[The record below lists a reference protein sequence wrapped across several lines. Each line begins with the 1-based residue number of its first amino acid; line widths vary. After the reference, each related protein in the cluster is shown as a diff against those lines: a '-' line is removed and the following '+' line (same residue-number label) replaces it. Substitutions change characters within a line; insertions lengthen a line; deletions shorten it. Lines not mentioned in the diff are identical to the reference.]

1 MSGHPRVASQTPK
14 RGWTFGPSDTMRAS
28 LRAVTRAAR
37 ERLACPVCS
46 TRGYAVA
53 RERTAI
59 TSKLWQDRLA
69 QAKAAGVSEAAATR
83 AQEALVPK
91 PPTRTS
97 IRYSFSADENL
108 IEAYRNPWN
117 AVRVGRVLEDI
128 DSLAGNIAFSHCDD
142 ADRNTRPQLLVT
154 ASVDRVRLMR
164 ALKLEEDVILSGAV
178 AWVGR
183 SSMVIRMEAWPAEH
197 PDAPECEDAEDA
209 ETRDEKKNGLG
220 FAPGPGVFGY
230 EKGSGP
236 SLSADFT
243 FVARDAV
250 TNKSAAVNPLVPECD
265 ASRALFASTGERV
278 ARKKAALKETT
289 HAGDLKNAD
298 RGATNEALAAAKA
311 AFVDAAAREA
321 RAAME
326 LPALAAPDAILSDAT
341 RTENMFVAQPQ
352 QRNLS
357 GRVFGGFLLR
367 RAFELAFATSYV
379 FGGARPRFKSV
390 RDMDFL
396 RPVDVGDL
404 LRFKARVLHVDA
416 THCDTGQCVD
426 VEVECL
432 VTKPESRSAELSN
445 TFLFT
450 FHVENETQGGAA
462 HARKARRVL
471 PASREDAAHVW
482 ERCLR
487 PRLDTE
493 TDYGR

>member
-14 RGWTFGPSDTMRAS
+14 RGWTFGPSVTMRAS

-117 AVRVGRVLEDI
+117 AVRVGRVLEDL

-197 PDAPECEDAEDA
+197 PDAPACEDARA
-209 ETRDEKKNGLG
+209 ETKKTKNEKKMRVRETLGSLAFRGLHLRRARRG
-220 FAPGPGVFGY
+220 DQQERRGKPFGTGLRR
-230 EKGSGP
+230 EPRADSRRRASAWREESRAEGDDARLARRRGP
-236 SLSADFT
+236 S
-243 FVARDAV
+243 
-250 TNKSAAVNPLVPECD
+250 AA
-265 ASRALFASTGERV
+265 S
-278 ARKKAALKETT
+278 
-289 HAGDLKNAD
+289 
-298 RGATNEALAAAKA
+298 EALAAAKA

-404 LRFKARVLHVDA
+404 LRFKARVLHMDA

-450 FHVENETQGGAA
+450 FHVENEPQGGAA

>member
-14 RGWTFGPSDTMRAS
+14 RGWTFGPSVTMRAS

-117 AVRVGRVLEDI
+117 AVRVGRVLEDL

-197 PDAPECEDAEDA
+197 PDAPACEDARA
-209 ETRDEKKNGLG
+209 ETKKTKNEKKND
-220 FAPGPGVFGY
+220 AY
-230 EKGSGP
+230 AKRSGP

-250 TNKSAAVNPLVPECD
+250 TNKSAAVNPLVPDCD

-289 HAGDLKNAD
+289 RASRAAAD
-298 RGATNEALAAAKA
+298 RGAASELWRPRA
-311 AFVDAAAREA
+311 AFVDAA
-321 RAAME
+321 RAGRAME

-450 FHVENETQGGAA
+450 FHVENEPQGGAA

>member
-1 MSGHPRVASQTPK
+1 
-14 RGWTFGPSDTMRAS
+14 MRAS

-117 AVRVGRVLEDI
+117 AVRVGRVLEDL

-197 PDAPECEDAEDA
+197 PDAPACEDARA
-209 ETRDEKKNGLG
+209 ETKKTKNEKNKN
-220 FAPGPGVFGY
+220 AY
-230 EKGSGP
+230 AKRSGP

-289 HAGDLKNAD
+289 RASRAAAD
-298 RGATNEALAAAKA
+298 RGAASEALAAAKA

-450 FHVENETQGGAA
+450 FHVENEPQGGADD
-462 HARKARRVL
+462 ARKPRRVL
-471 PASREDAAHVW
+471 PATREDAALVW
-482 ERCLR
+482 ERCIR
-487 PRLDTE
+487 PRVDTE

>member
-14 RGWTFGPSDTMRAS
+14 RGWTFGPSVTMRAS

-117 AVRVGRVLEDI
+117 AVRVGRVLEDL

-209 ETRDEKKNGLG
+209 LRRETKKKTTRP
-220 FAPGPGVFGY
+220 FGVFGN

-289 HAGDLKNAD
+289 RAGAAAD
-298 RGATNEALAAAKA
+298 ILQTNCAADEALAAAKA

>member
-1 MSGHPRVASQTPK
+1 
-14 RGWTFGPSDTMRAS
+14 MRAS
-28 LRAVTRAAR
+28 LRAVAR
-37 ERLACPVCS
+37 EAHDRLACSAFS

-117 AVRVGRVLEDI
+117 AVRVGRVLEDL

-154 ASVDRVRLMR
+154 ASVDRVQLQR
-164 ALKLEEDVILSGAV
+164 ALKLDEDVILSGAV

-197 PDAPECEDAEDA
+197 PDAPTCEPERDLATDAAADA
-209 ETRDEKKNGLG
+209 AARSRRGSGAYAKH
-220 FAPGPGVFGY
+220 
-230 EKGSGP
+230 SGP

-250 TNKSAAVNPLVPECD
+250 TNASAAVNPLVPDCD
-265 ASRALFASTGERV
+265 ASRALFAATAARA
-278 ARKKAALKETT
+278 ARKKAASR
-289 HAGDLKNAD
+289 AR
-298 RGATNEALAAAKA
+298 RGAVFGEDRDASREAFAAAKA
-311 AFVDAAAREA
+311 AFVDAATREA

-352 QRNLS
+352 QQNLS

-379 FGGARPRFKSV
+379 FGGVRPRFKSV

-396 RPVDVGDL
+396 KPVDVGDL

-416 THCDTGQCVD
+416 ALASEACVD

-432 VTKPESRSAELSN
+432 VTKPEESSSALSN

-450 FHVENETQGGAA
+450 FRLEDEGGGRGG
-462 HARKARRVL
+462 RKARRVL
-471 PASREDAAHVW
+471 PASREDAVHVW
-482 ERCLR
+482 ERCVR
-487 PRLDTE
+487 PRMDAKTE
-493 TDYGR
+493 YEQ

>member
-14 RGWTFGPSDTMRAS
+14 RGWTFGPSVTMRAS

-117 AVRVGRVLEDI
+117 AVRVGRVLEDL

-197 PDAPECEDAEDA
+197 PDAPACGDAEDA
-209 ETRDEKKNGLG
+209 ETRNEKK
-220 FAPGPGVFGY
+220 PGVFGNEKG

-289 HAGDLKNAD
+289 RAGDLKNAD

>member
-1 MSGHPRVASQTPK
+1 VSQTPK
-14 RGWTFGPSDTMRAS
+14 RGRTVGAVIAMRAL
-28 LRAVTRAAR
+28 LRAAAREAR
-37 ERLACPVCS
+37 ERLARPAS
-46 TRGYAVA
+46 SARGYAVA

-108 IEAYRNPWN
+108 LEAYRNPWN
-117 AVRVGRVLEDI
+117 AVRVGRVLEDL

-142 ADRNTRPQLLVT
+142 ADRATRPQLLVT

-183 SSMVIRMEAWPAEH
+183 SSMVIRMEAWPADH
-197 PDAPECEDAEDA
+197 PDAPQSE
-209 ETRDEKKNGLG
+209 ETNVLRETTIVGKEGY
-220 FAPGPGVFGY
+220 AP
-230 EKGSGP
+230 GSGP

-250 TNKSAAVNPLVPECD
+250 TNKSAAVNPLVPDCD
-265 ASRALFASTGERV
+265 ASQTLFAQTAERV
-278 ARKKAALKETT
+278 ARKKEK
-289 HAGDLKNAD
+289 
-298 RGATNEALAAAKA
+298 AKA
-311 AFVDAAAREA
+311 EKTGRKTVGEDPARPNAPHLETSLASAKNAFVDAALNET
-321 RAAME
+321 RAVTTF
-326 LPALAAPDAILSDAT
+326 PALASTDAILSEAT
-341 RTENMFVAQPQ
+341 RTENIFVAQPQ

-357 GRVFGGFLLR
+357 GRIFGGFLLR

-396 RPVDVGDL
+396 KPVDVGDL
-404 LRFKARVLHVDA
+404 LRFKARVLHVD
-416 THCDTGQCVD
+416 TTSKTCETCVD

-432 VTKPESRSAELSN
+432 VTKPEETSAELSN

-450 FHVENETQGGAA
+450 FHVENEAGGRDG
-462 HARKARRVL
+462 RKVRRVL

>member
-1 MSGHPRVASQTPK
+1 
-14 RGWTFGPSDTMRAS
+14 MRAL
-28 LRAVTRAAR
+28 LRAVTREAR
-37 ERLACPVCS
+37 ERLGCSASS

-108 IEAYRNPWN
+108 LEAYRNPWN
-117 AVRVGRVLEDI
+117 AVRVGRVFEDL

-164 ALKLEEDVILSGAV
+164 ALKLDEDVILSGAV

-197 PDAPECEDAEDA
+197 PDAPACEPSAVSGDSAADSATENDSA
-209 ETRDEKKNGLG
+209 TAS
-220 FAPGPGVFGY
+220 APRAPKSAYV
-230 EKGSGP
+230 EGSGP

-250 TNKSAAVNPLVPECD
+250 TNTSAAVNPLVPDCD
-265 ASRALFASTGERV
+265 ASRALFAATGARA
-278 ARKKAALKETT
+278 ARKKAASRERLREGVS
-289 HAGDLKNAD
+289 APSDLDAS
-298 RGATNEALAAAKA
+298 RASALAAAKA
-311 AFVDAAAREA
+311 AFVDAAARET
-321 RAAME
+321 RAALE

-367 RAFELAFATSYV
+367 RAFELAFATTYV
-379 FGGARPRFKSV
+379 FGGARPRFRSV

-396 RPVDVGDL
+396 KPVDVGDL
-404 LRFKARVLHVDA
+404 LRFKARVVHVRDA
-416 THCDTGQCVD
+416 CVD

-432 VTKPESRSAELSN
+432 VTKPEERSAELSN

-450 FHVENETQGGAA
+450 FHVEGEGGGRGG
-462 HARKARRVL
+462 RKARRGL

-482 ERCLR
+482 ERCIR
-487 PRLDTE
+487 PRMDAE
-493 TDYGR
+493 TDCGR

>member
-14 RGWTFGPSDTMRAS
+14 RGWTFGPSVTMRAS
-28 LRAVTRAAR
+28 LRAVMRAAR

-117 AVRVGRVLEDI
+117 AVRVGRVLEDL

-197 PDAPECEDAEDA
+197 PDAPACEDARA
-209 ETRDEKKNGLG
+209 ETKKTKNEKKMTRTRNARVPR
-220 FAPGPGVFGY
+220 FPRT
-230 EKGSGP
+230 SP
-236 SLSADFT
+236 S
-243 FVARDAV
+243 
-250 TNKSAAVNPLVPECD
+250 
-265 ASRALFASTGERV
+265 SRA
-278 ARKKAALKETT
+278 
-289 HAGDLKNAD
+289 
-298 RGATNEALAAAKA
+298 
-311 AFVDAAAREA
+311 
-321 RAAME
+321 
-326 LPALAAPDAILSDAT
+326 T
-341 RTENMFVAQPQ
+341 R
-352 QRNLS
+352 
-357 GRVFGGFLLR
+357 
-367 RAFELAFATSYV
+367 
-379 FGGARPRFKSV
+379 
-390 RDMDFL
+390 
-396 RPVDVGDL
+396 
-404 LRFKARVLHVDA
+404 
-416 THCDTGQCVD
+416 
-426 VEVECL
+426 
-432 VTKPESRSAELSN
+432 
-445 TFLFT
+445 
-450 FHVENETQGGAA
+450 
-462 HARKARRVL
+462 
-471 PASREDAAHVW
+471 
-482 ERCLR
+482 
-487 PRLDTE
+487 
-493 TDYGR
+493 

>member
-1 MSGHPRVASQTPK
+1 MGTLSQTPK
-14 RGWTFGPSDTMRAS
+14 RGRTVGAGIAMRAL
-28 LRAVTRAAR
+28 LRAAAREAR
-37 ERLACPVCS
+37 ERLARPAS
-46 TRGYAVA
+46 SARGYAVA

-108 IEAYRNPWN
+108 LEAYRNPWN
-117 AVRVGRVLEDI
+117 AVRVGRVLEDL

-142 ADRNTRPQLLVT
+142 ADRATRPQLLVT

-183 SSMVIRMEAWPAEH
+183 SSMVIRMEAWPADH
-197 PDAPECEDAEDA
+197 PDAPSCEEQNARREDAP
-209 ETRDEKKNGLG
+209 RKKKGKSSESEG
-220 FAPGPGVFGY
+220 YAP
-230 EKGSGP
+230 GSGP

-250 TNKSAAVNPLVPECD
+250 TNKSAAVNPLVPDCD
-265 ASRALFASTGERV
+265 ESRALFAQTAERV
-278 ARKKAALKETT
+278 ARKKEKAALDKIVGVD
-289 HAGDLKNAD
+289 ARPDVPRLPS
-298 RGATNEALAAAKA
+298 LASAKA
-311 AFVDAAAREA
+311 AFVDAAARET
-321 RAAME
+321 RAVSTF
-326 LPALAAPDAILSDAT
+326 PALAAPDAILSEAT
-341 RTENMFVAQPQ
+341 RTENIFVAQPQ

-357 GRVFGGFLLR
+357 GRIFGGFLLR

-396 RPVDVGDL
+396 KPVDVGDL
-404 LRFKARVLHVDA
+404 LRFKARVLHVD
-416 THCDTGQCVD
+416 TTSKTSETCVD

-432 VTKPESRSAELSN
+432 VTKPEETSAELSN

-450 FHVENETQGGAA
+450 FHVENEAA
-462 HARKARRVL
+462 GRDGRKARRVL

-487 PRLDTE
+487 PWLDTE

>member
-1 MSGHPRVASQTPK
+1 
-14 RGWTFGPSDTMRAS
+14 
-28 LRAVTRAAR
+28 
-37 ERLACPVCS
+37 
-46 TRGYAVA
+46 
-53 RERTAI
+53 
-59 TSKLWQDRLA
+59 
-69 QAKAAGVSEAAATR
+69 
-83 AQEALVPK
+83 
-91 PPTRTS
+91 
-97 IRYSFSADENL
+97 
-108 IEAYRNPWN
+108 
-117 AVRVGRVLEDI
+117 VGRVLEDL

-197 PDAPECEDAEDA
+197 PDAPACEDARA
-209 ETRDEKKNGLG
+209 ETKKTKNEKNKN
-220 FAPGPGVFGY
+220 AY
-230 EKGSGP
+230 AKRSGP

-289 HAGDLKNAD
+289 RASRAAAD
-298 RGATNEALAAAKA
+298 RGAASEALAAAKA

-450 FHVENETQGGAA
+450 FHVENEPQGGAA
-462 HARKARRVL
+462 HARKARRVI

>member
-1 MSGHPRVASQTPK
+1 MSQTPK
-14 RGWTFGPSDTMRAS
+14 RGRTVGAGIAMRAL
-28 LRAVTRAAR
+28 LRAAAREAR
-37 ERLACPVCS
+37 ERLARPAS
-46 TRGYAVA
+46 SARGYAVA

-108 IEAYRNPWN
+108 LEAYRNPWN
-117 AVRVGRVLEDI
+117 AVRVGRVLEDL

-142 ADRNTRPQLLVT
+142 ADRATRPQLLVT

-183 SSMVIRMEAWPAEH
+183 SSMVIRMEAWPADH
-197 PDAPECEDAEDA
+197 PDAPPCE
-209 ETRDEKKNGLG
+209 ETKTNVLRETTVGKEGY
-220 FAPGPGVFGY
+220 AP
-230 EKGSGP
+230 GSGP

-250 TNKSAAVNPLVPECD
+250 TNKSAAVNPLVPDCD
-265 ASRALFASTGERV
+265 ATQTLFAQTAERV
-278 ARKKAALKETT
+278 ARKKEKAKAEKTSKTSFGEDPARPNAPHLETS
-289 HAGDLKNAD
+289 
-298 RGATNEALAAAKA
+298 LASAKA
-311 AFVDAAAREA
+311 AFVDAALNET
-321 RAAME
+321 RAATTF
-326 LPALAAPDAILSDAT
+326 PALASTDAILSEAT
-341 RTENMFVAQPQ
+341 RTENIFVAQPQ

-357 GRVFGGFLLR
+357 GRIFGGFLLR

-396 RPVDVGDL
+396 KPVDVGDL
-404 LRFKARVLHVDA
+404 LRFKARVLHVD
-416 THCDTGQCVD
+416 TTSKTSKTCVD

-432 VTKPESRSAELSN
+432 VTKPEETSAELSN

-450 FHVENETQGGAA
+450 FHVENEAGGRDG
-462 HARKARRVL
+462 RKVRRVL

>member
-1 MSGHPRVASQTPK
+1 MSQTPK
-14 RGWTFGPSDTMRAS
+14 RGRTVGAGIAMRAL
-28 LRAVTRAAR
+28 LRAAAREAR
-37 ERLACPVCS
+37 ERLARPAS
-46 TRGYAVA
+46 SARGYAVA

-108 IEAYRNPWN
+108 LEAYRNPWN
-117 AVRVGRVLEDI
+117 AVRVGRVLEDL

-142 ADRNTRPQLLVT
+142 ADRATRPQLLVT

-197 PDAPECEDAEDA
+197 PDAPQSE
-209 ETRDEKKNGLG
+209 ETNVLRETTNFGKEGY
-220 FAPGPGVFGY
+220 AP
-230 EKGSGP
+230 GSGP

-250 TNKSAAVNPLVPECD
+250 TNKSAAVNPLVPDCD
-265 ASRALFASTGERV
+265 ATQTLFAQTAERV
-278 ARKKAALKETT
+278 ARKKEKAKAEKTSKKFVGEDPSYPNAPHLETS
-289 HAGDLKNAD
+289 
-298 RGATNEALAAAKA
+298 LASAKA
-311 AFVDAAAREA
+311 AFVDSALSET
-321 RAAME
+321 RAVTTF
-326 LPALAAPDAILSDAT
+326 PALASTDAILSSAT
-341 RTENMFVAQPQ
+341 RTENIFVAQPQ

-357 GRVFGGFLLR
+357 GRIFGGFLLR

-396 RPVDVGDL
+396 KPVDVGDL
-404 LRFKARVLHVDA
+404 LRFKARVLHVD
-416 THCDTGQCVD
+416 TTSKTSETCVD

-432 VTKPESRSAELSN
+432 VTKPEETSAELSN

-450 FHVENETQGGAA
+450 FHVENEAGGRDG
-462 HARKARRVL
+462 RKVRRVL

>member
-1 MSGHPRVASQTPK
+1 VSQTPK
-14 RGWTFGPSDTMRAS
+14 RGRTVGAGIAMRAL
-28 LRAVTRAAR
+28 LRAAAREAR
-37 ERLACPVCS
+37 ERLARPAS
-46 TRGYAVA
+46 SARGYAVA

-108 IEAYRNPWN
+108 LEAYRNPWN
-117 AVRVGRVLEDI
+117 AVRVGRVLEDL

-142 ADRNTRPQLLVT
+142 ADRATRPQLLVT

-183 SSMVIRMEAWPAEH
+183 SSMVIRMEAWPADH
-197 PDAPECEDAEDA
+197 PDAPPCE
-209 ETRDEKKNGLG
+209 ETNVLRETTNFGKEGY
-220 FAPGPGVFGY
+220 AP
-230 EKGSGP
+230 GSGP

-250 TNKSAAVNPLVPECD
+250 TNKSAAVNPLVPDCD
-265 ASRALFASTGERV
+265 ATQTLFAQTAERV
-278 ARKKAALKETT
+278 ARKKEKAKAEKTSKTSFGEDPSYPNAPHLETS
-289 HAGDLKNAD
+289 
-298 RGATNEALAAAKA
+298 LASAKA
-311 AFVDAAAREA
+311 AFVDAALNET
-321 RAAME
+321 RAVTTF
-326 LPALAAPDAILSDAT
+326 PALASTDAILSSAT
-341 RTENMFVAQPQ
+341 RTENIFVAQPQ

-357 GRVFGGFLLR
+357 GRIFGGFLLR

-396 RPVDVGDL
+396 KPVDVGDL
-404 LRFKARVLHVDA
+404 LRFKARVLHVD
-416 THCDTGQCVD
+416 TTSKTCETCVD

-432 VTKPESRSAELSN
+432 VTKPEETSAELSN

-450 FHVENETQGGAA
+450 FHVENEAGGRDG
-462 HARKARRVL
+462 RKVRRVL

>member
-1 MSGHPRVASQTPK
+1 MSQTPK
-14 RGWTFGPSDTMRAS
+14 RGRTVGAGIAMRAL
-28 LRAVTRAAR
+28 LRAAAREAR
-37 ERLACPVCS
+37 ERLARPAS
-46 TRGYAVA
+46 SARGYAVA

-69 QAKAAGVSEAAATR
+69 QAKAAGVAEAAATR

-108 IEAYRNPWN
+108 LEAYRNPWN
-117 AVRVGRVLEDI
+117 AVRVGRVLEDL

-142 ADRNTRPQLLVT
+142 ADRATRPQLLVT

-183 SSMVIRMEAWPAEH
+183 SSMVIRMEAWPADH
-197 PDAPECEDAEDA
+197 PDAPQSE
-209 ETRDEKKNGLG
+209 ETNVLRETNVFVSEGY
-220 FAPGPGVFGY
+220 AP
-230 EKGSGP
+230 GSGP

-250 TNKSAAVNPLVPECD
+250 TNKSAAVNPLVPDCD
-265 ASRALFASTGERV
+265 ATQTLFAQTAERV
-278 ARKKAALKETT
+278 ARKKEKAKAEKTSKNPNAPHLETS
-289 HAGDLKNAD
+289 
-298 RGATNEALAAAKA
+298 LASAKA
-311 AFVDAAAREA
+311 AFVDAALNET
-321 RAAME
+321 RAVTTF
-326 LPALAAPDAILSDAT
+326 PALASTDAILSEAT
-341 RTENMFVAQPQ
+341 RTENIFVAQPQ

-357 GRVFGGFLLR
+357 GRIFGGFLLR

-396 RPVDVGDL
+396 KPVDVGDL
-404 LRFKARVLHVDA
+404 LRFKARVLHVD
-416 THCDTGQCVD
+416 TTSETSKTCVD

-432 VTKPESRSAELSN
+432 VTKPEETSAELSN

-450 FHVENETQGGAA
+450 FHVETEAGGRDG
-462 HARKARRVL
+462 RKVRRVL

>member
-1 MSGHPRVASQTPK
+1 VSQTPK
-14 RGWTFGPSDTMRAS
+14 RGRTVGAGIAMRAL
-28 LRAVTRAAR
+28 LRAVAREAR
-37 ERLACPVCS
+37 ERLARPAS
-46 TRGYAVA
+46 SARGYAVA

-69 QAKAAGVSEAAATR
+69 QAKAAGVAEAAATR

-108 IEAYRNPWN
+108 LEAYRNPWN
-117 AVRVGRVLEDI
+117 AVRVGRVLEDL

-142 ADRNTRPQLLVT
+142 ADRATRPQLLVT

-183 SSMVIRMEAWPAEH
+183 SSMVIRMEAWPADH
-197 PDAPECEDAEDA
+197 PDAPPCE
-209 ETRDEKKNGLG
+209 EKKTNVLRETNVGKEG
-220 FAPGPGVFGY
+220 YAP
-230 EKGSGP
+230 GSGP

-250 TNKSAAVNPLVPECD
+250 TNKSAAVNPLVPDCD
-265 ASRALFASTGERV
+265 ASQTLFAQTAERV
-278 ARKKAALKETT
+278 ARKKEKAKAEKTSKTSFGEDPARPNAPHLETS
-289 HAGDLKNAD
+289 
-298 RGATNEALAAAKA
+298 LASAKA
-311 AFVDAAAREA
+311 AFVDAALNET
-321 RAAME
+321 RAVTTF
-326 LPALAAPDAILSDAT
+326 PALASTDAILSSAT
-341 RTENMFVAQPQ
+341 RTENIFVAQPQ

-357 GRVFGGFLLR
+357 GRIFGGFLLR

-396 RPVDVGDL
+396 KPVDVGDL
-404 LRFKARVLHVDA
+404 LRFKARVLHVD
-416 THCDTGQCVD
+416 TTSKTSETCVD

-432 VTKPESRSAELSN
+432 VTKPEETSAELSN

-450 FHVENETQGGAA
+450 FHVENEAGGRDG
-462 HARKARRVL
+462 RKVRRVL

>member
-1 MSGHPRVASQTPK
+1 
-14 RGWTFGPSDTMRAS
+14 
-28 LRAVTRAAR
+28 
-37 ERLACPVCS
+37 
-46 TRGYAVA
+46 
-53 RERTAI
+53 
-59 TSKLWQDRLA
+59 
-69 QAKAAGVSEAAATR
+69 
-83 AQEALVPK
+83 
-91 PPTRTS
+91 
-97 IRYSFSADENL
+97 
-108 IEAYRNPWN
+108 
-117 AVRVGRVLEDI
+117 
-128 DSLAGNIAFSHCDD
+128 
-142 ADRNTRPQLLVT
+142 
-154 ASVDRVRLMR
+154 
-164 ALKLEEDVILSGAV
+164 
-178 AWVGR
+178 
-183 SSMVIRMEAWPAEH
+183 MVIRMEAWPAEH
-197 PDAPECEDAEDA
+197 PDAPACGDAEDA
-209 ETRDEKKNGLG
+209 ETRNEKKK
-220 FAPGPGVFGY
+220 PGVFGNEKG

-289 HAGDLKNAD
+289 RAGDLKNAD